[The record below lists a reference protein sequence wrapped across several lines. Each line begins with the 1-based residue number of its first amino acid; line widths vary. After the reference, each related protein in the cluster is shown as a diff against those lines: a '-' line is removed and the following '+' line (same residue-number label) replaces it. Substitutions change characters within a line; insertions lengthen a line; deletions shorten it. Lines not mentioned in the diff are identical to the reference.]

1 MQDLGTLGGPESFAE
16 FVNERGQVAGFSF
29 TNSTPNPVTGVP
41 TVHPFL
47 WENGKMTDLGSLGG
61 TLAGYGNFNM
71 LGGFNNRGELVG
83 SSTLA
88 GDQIFDPF
96 LWNGEKL
103 IDLNT
108 DTMGGNPLT
117 ANAIND
123 AGDVVGG
130 GAFPN
135 RPFDAY
141 LWKNGVATDLG
152 TLDGDC
158 YSEGWAINSDSQVV
172 GISFACD
179 FSRQRAFL
187 WENGSIVDLDALIPA
202 KSTLQLQW
210 PLAIND
216 RGEIAGN
223 GGTPGV
229 SPPDYTT
236 MGHAFVL
243 IPCEGSDEEG
253 CQGGGGTT
261 AAINQSPAVDSGL
274 TPREIAARMRAR
286 FGWNRGF
293 GTWRRK

>member
-1 MQDLGTLGGPESFAE
+1 
-16 FVNERGQVAGFSF
+16 
-29 TNSTPNPVTGVP
+29 
-41 TVHPFL
+41 
-47 WENGKMTDLGSLGG
+47 
-61 TLAGYGNFNM
+61 
-71 LGGFNNRGELVG
+71 
-83 SSTLA
+83 
-88 GDQIFDPF
+88 
-96 LWNGEKL
+96 
-103 IDLNT
+103 
-108 DTMGGNPLT
+108 
-117 ANAIND
+117 
-123 AGDVVGG
+123 
-130 GAFPN
+130 
-135 RPFDAY
+135 
-141 LWKNGVATDLG
+141 
-152 TLDGDC
+152 LDGDC

-286 FGWNRGF
+286 FGWKRGF
-293 GTWRRK
+293 GAWGRE